1 MKRLICGT
9 ALLALT
15 LAFLAPGPAWA
26 GSQEKPRLG
35 VLRFTNHTSAGW
47 WSASVGEELSDM
59 LASELVSTDAFDV
72 LERKEI
78 DAVLGEQDLGESGR
92 IDAATKAK
100 LGQIKGAE
108 YLIAAT
114 VSSYEEGTSGSG
126 AGVRVGG
133 LSLGGKKDR
142 TYIAVDLKVINT
154 TTGAI
159 VDARTIEAESKGSG
173 IGAGVNL
180 RGISVAGDTFKRTP
194 AGKAIRACII
204 YMSEYLDCSLVQGK
218 NADCM
223 KKWNEMDQKRRQKTK
238 STIDI
243 Q

>member
-1 MKRLICGT
+1 MKRLICGA
-9 ALLALT
+9 ALLTLV
-15 LAFLAPGPAWA
+15 LAFFAPGPASA
-26 GSQEKPRLG
+26 AQDKPRLG

-59 LASELVSTDAFDV
+59 LASELVSTGAFDV

-92 IDAATKAK
+92 IDPATKAK
-100 LGQIKGAE
+100 IGKIKGAE
-108 YLIAAT
+108 YLVAAT
-114 VSSYEEGTSGSG
+114 VSSYEEGTSGGG

-142 TYIAVDLKVINT
+142 TYIAVDLKV
-154 TTGAI
+154 
-159 VDARTIEAESKGSG
+159 KGSG
-173 IGAGVNL
+173 FGAGVNL
-180 RGISVAGDTFKRTP
+180 RGISLAGDTFKRTP

-218 NADCM
+218 DASCM
-223 KKWNEMDQKRRQKTK
+223 KKWDEMDRKRRQKTK
-238 STIDI
+238 GAIDI

>member
-1 MKRLICGT
+1 MFAGI
-9 ALLALT
+9 
-15 LAFLAPGPAWA
+15 LAPGIVSAA
-26 GSQEKPRLG
+26 QEKPRLG

-59 LASELVSTDAFDV
+59 LASELVSAGSFDV

-92 IDAATKAK
+92 IDPATKAK
-100 LGQIKGAE
+100 LGKIKGAE

-114 VSSYEEGTSGSG
+114 VSSYDEGTRGGG

-133 LSLGGKKDR
+133 LSLGGKKDK

-154 TTGAI
+154 TTGQIA
-159 VDARTIEAESKGSG
+159 DARTIEAESTGSG
-173 IGAGVNL
+173 FGAGVNL
-180 RGISVAGDTFKRTP
+180 RGISLAGDTFKRTP

-218 NADCM
+218 SADCM

-238 STIDI
+238 GTIDI

>member
-1 MKRLICGT
+1 VKRLIWGA
-9 ALLALT
+9 ALLALMV
-15 LAFLAPGPAWA
+15 AFLAPGPASA
-26 GSQEKPRLG
+26 AQDKPRVG

-59 LASELVSTDAFDV
+59 LASELVSTKAFDV

-78 DAVLGEQDLGESGR
+78 DAVLGEQDLGEGGR
-92 IDAATKAK
+92 IDPATKAK
-100 LGQIKGAE
+100 LGRIKGAE

-114 VSSYEEGTSGSG
+114 VSSYEEGTRGGG

-133 LSLGGKKDR
+133 LSLGGKKDK

-159 VDARTIEAESKGSG
+159 ADARTIEAESSGSG
-173 IGAGVNL
+173 FGAGVNL
-180 RGISVAGDTFKRTP
+180 RGISLAGDTFKRTP

-218 NADCM
+218 DASCM
-223 KKWNEMDQKRRQKTK
+223 KKWDDMDRKRRERTK
-238 STIDI
+238 GTIDI

>member
-1 MKRLICGT
+1 MKRLICGA
-9 ALLALT
+9 ALLTLV
-15 LAFLAPGPAWA
+15 LAFFAPGPASA
-26 GSQEKPRLG
+26 AQDKPRLG

-59 LASELVSTDAFDV
+59 LASELVSTGAFDV

-92 IDAATKAK
+92 IDPATKAK
-100 LGQIKGAE
+100 IGKIKGAE
-108 YLIAAT
+108 YLVAAT
-114 VSSYEEGTSGSG
+114 VSSYEEGTSGGG

-142 TYIAVDLKVINT
+142 TYIAVDLKVIDT

-159 VDARTIEAESKGSG
+159 ADARTIEAESKGSG
-173 IGAGVNL
+173 FGAGVNL
-180 RGISVAGDTFKRTP
+180 RGISLAGDTFKRTP

-218 NADCM
+218 DASCM
-223 KKWNEMDQKRRQKTK
+223 KKWDEMDRKRRQKTK
-238 STIDI
+238 GAIDI